1 MKTFILVL
9 VASLTSVAFAQSSFA
24 LSDISSSPHKEAIE
38 RLVAQ
43 GVLQGYSDGTFKP
56 TASINRAELLKM
68 LVANTG
74 TPSVTEFNSCFSD
87 VSTQWFAPYVCYA
100 KAQGWVQGYSDGTFK
115 PAQTVNSAEAL
126 KMLIHSQGIAVM
138 QPTHSPLPNV
148 AQSEWFAP
156 YVYTALQNGILAQ
169 DAYFIPGSL
178 MNRET
183 TALYV
188 YRSQDAVV
196 ERPRDYIGLPV
207 RQAEELA
214 LDTGEMFRVVQE
226 DGQNL
231 PVTEDYRP
239 GRINAVVR
247 DGIVVAYTIEGEEMS
262 SSSHSSNSST
272 AEDYIG
278 LTVSQATDLA
288 LARGTRFRV
297 VMQDG
302 ESLPVTM
309 DYMVGRIN
317 ATVNNG
323 IVTSYTVEGQESYD
337 ANSWKTMIDVSCTSF
352 NDGCN
357 TCNRMP
363 GSGLAACTKMY
374 CATYNQP
381 YCLE

>member
-1 MKTFILVL
+1 MKNTIFLL
-9 VASLTSVAFAQSSFA
+9 VAVVAACAFTHTSLA
-24 LSDISSSPHKEAIE
+24 LTDIDSSPHKVAIE
-38 RLVAQ
+38 RLVDQ

-56 TASINRAELLKM
+56 MASINRAELLKM
-68 LVANTG
+68 LVANTY
-74 TPSVTEFNSCFSD
+74 TPSVTEYNNCFSD
-87 VSTQWFAPYVCYA
+87 VSTQWFASYVCYA

-126 KMLIHSQGIAVM
+126 KMLIHSQSIAVM
-138 QPTHSPLPNV
+138 YPTHSPLPNV
-148 AQSEWFAP
+148 AEGEWFAP
-156 YVYTALQNGILAQ
+156 YVYTALQNGILAH
-169 DAYFIPGSL
+169 DTYFIPGSL

-196 ERPRDYIGLPV
+196 ENSRDYIGLTV
-207 RQAEELA
+207 VQAEELA
-214 LDTGEMFRVVQE
+214 LDNGVPFRVVQE
-226 DGQNL
+226 DGEFL
-231 PVTEDYRP
+231 AVTEDYRP
-239 GRINAVVR
+239 GRINAVV
-247 DGIVVAYTIEGEEMS
+247 DNGIVTSYTVEGEELS
-262 SSSHSSNSST
+262 SSSRSSDSSNT
-272 AEDYIG
+272 QDYIG
-278 LTVSQATDLA
+278 LTVNQATELA
-288 LARGTRFRV
+288 LERGTRFRV

-323 IVTSYTVEGQESYD
+323 IVTSYTVEGQELYD
-337 ANSWKTMIDVSCTSF
+337 YNSWKTMIDPSCTSF

-363 GSGLAACTKMY
+363 GSDLAACTKMY